1 MPVQRLSKSF
11 KDISA
16 RFQVNPLTDDL
27 ITLINETAIARSLRN
42 LVFTDLGDKPFN
54 PAVGSKVSELLFS
67 PMDDLTSTAIRSQLE
82 STINQFEPRVQL
94 NEVIV
99 EPNPMEN
106 QFDVKL
112 QYYIVGVDVPEQQ
125 LEFVLEPTR

>member
-16 RFQVNPLTDDL
+16 SFQVNPLTDDL
-27 ITLINETAIARSLRN
+27 IAITNETAIARSLRN
-42 LVFTDLGDKPFN
+42 LVFTDLGDVPFN
-54 PAVGSKVSELLFS
+54 PAVGSKVNELLFS
-67 PMDDLTSTAIRSQLE
+67 PLDDLTATAIRSQLKN
-82 STINQFEPRVQL
+82 TINQFEPRVKL

-99 EPNPMEN
+99 EPNEMDN
-106 QFDVKL
+106 IFDVRL
-112 QYYIVGVDVPEQQ
+112 QYDIVGVDVPEQQ

>member
-16 RFQVNPLTDDL
+16 SFQVNPLTDDL
-27 ITLINETAIARSLRN
+27 ITLSNETAIARSLRN
-42 LVFTDLGDKPFN
+42 LVFSDLGDKPFN

>member
-16 RFQVNPLTDDL
+16 SFQVNPLTDDL
-27 ITLINETAIARSLRN
+27 ITLSNETAIARSLRN

-125 LEFVLEPTR
+125 LVFVLEPTR

>member
-1 MPVQRLSKSF
+1 M
-11 KDISA
+11 
-16 RFQVNPLTDDL
+16 
-27 ITLINETAIARSLRN
+27 ITLSNETAIARSLRN

>member
-1 MPVQRLSKSF
+1 
-11 KDISA
+11 
-16 RFQVNPLTDDL
+16 
-27 ITLINETAIARSLRN
+27 
-42 LVFTDLGDKPFN
+42 
-54 PAVGSKVSELLFS
+54 
-67 PMDDLTSTAIRSQLE
+67 MDDLTSTAIRSQLE

>member
-16 RFQVNPLTDDL
+16 SFQVNPLTDDL
-27 ITLINETAIARSLRN
+27 ITLSIETAIARSLRN

>member
-16 RFQVNPLTDDL
+16 SFQVNPLTDDL
-27 ITLINETAIARSLRN
+27 ITLSNETAIARSLRN

>member
-16 RFQVNPLTDDL
+16 SFQVNPLTDDL
-27 ITLINETAIARSLRN
+27 ITLSNETAIARSLRN
-42 LVFTDLGDKPFN
+42 LVFTDLGGKPFN